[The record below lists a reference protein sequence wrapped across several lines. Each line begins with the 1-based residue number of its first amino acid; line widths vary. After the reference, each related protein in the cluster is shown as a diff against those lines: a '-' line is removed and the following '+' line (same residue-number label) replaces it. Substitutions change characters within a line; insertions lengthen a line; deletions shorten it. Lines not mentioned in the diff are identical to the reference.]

1 MAYKDRA
8 KALEYYRQYN
18 AKRRA
23 AERPISARQ
32 AAMNAGESHYFTGK
46 PCVHG
51 HLSKRSVNTRICME
65 CDRLDKEVLRKSKT
79 EEIKAKKRQSYAN
92 HRQKALDQK
101 RVYRQEN
108 KGKIIALATLRKK
121 TIKQRTPKW
130 LTKDDLWM
138 IKEAYELAALRTK
151 MFGFSWHVD
160 HVIPLQG
167 KNVTGLHVPTNMQ
180 VIPGSM
186 NISKKNK
193 YEVDHV

>member
-1 MAYKDRA
+1 MYQEKGR
-8 KALEYYRQYN
+8 KYY
-18 AKRRA
+18 
-23 AERPISARQ
+23 AE
-32 AAMNAGESHYFTGK
+32 N
-46 PCVHG
+46 
-51 HLSKRSVNTRICME
+51 
-65 CDRLDKEVLRKSKT
+65 
-79 EEIKAKKRQSYAN
+79 
-92 HRQKALDQK
+92 RQKALDHK
-101 RVYRQEN
+101 KVYRQAN

>member
-32 AAMNAGESHYFTGK
+32 AAMNAGEIQYSTGE
-46 PCVHG
+46 PCVNG
-51 HLSKRSVNTRICME
+51 HLSPRSTQTRICME
-65 CDRLDKEVLRKSKT
+65 CDRLRKSK
-79 EEIKAKKRQSYAN
+79 KRLANPELYQEKGRKYYAEN
-92 HRQKALDQK
+92 RQKALDHK
-101 RVYRQEN
+101 KIYRQAN